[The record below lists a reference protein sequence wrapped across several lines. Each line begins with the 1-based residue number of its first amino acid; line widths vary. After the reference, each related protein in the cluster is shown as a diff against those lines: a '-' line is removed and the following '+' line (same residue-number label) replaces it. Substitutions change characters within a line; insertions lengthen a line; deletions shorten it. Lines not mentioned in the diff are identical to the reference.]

1 MAYTKFDVWKESE
14 GIAMHFNE
22 LLMQLRLRALAAVGF
37 IVSLAGLAGKT
48 ASGEINWIM
57 MSVVLGVLL
66 ISWIAIFL
74 IDNFYYKQL
83 LLGAVDAIVDLEKTT
98 DGDAIKLDLSRKV
111 GAKASAEW
119 PVYWFYSLTGI
130 MLFVL
135 LMASLNL
142 AGVLGNC
149 WCNL

>member
-14 GIAMHFNE
+14 GIAIHFNQ

-66 ISWIAIFL
+66 VSWIAIFL

-83 LLGAVDAIVDLEKTT
+83 LLGAVEAILELEDSTAGE
-98 DGDAIKLDLSRKV
+98 DIKLNLSKKV

-119 PVYWFYSLTGI
+119 PVYWFYGLTGA
-130 MLFVL
+130 MLFG
-135 LMASLNL
+135 LMIASLNL
-142 AGVLGNC
+142 AGVLGTC